1 MSNFAPS
8 QNQILP
14 VSIGQPVPSSF
25 IIRQQQETLQRL
37 QEQNQKQQQQIE
49 SLKSRYSNNIPNPVT
64 IRSQSPSSNLLTLP
78 RANTAA
84 TQQNTQF
91 ELQSNNN
98 LSNLN
103 QRSSTPPQN
112 RLFVQSENSYLP
124 NSIQTTQGISNLN
137 AQIIPVTYSNIA
149 PAAQQNS
156 YQVSQQYSNIIN
168 RPVYKLPRAIQ
179 IDQDQP
185 VQLQDISQNF
195 SPQGLRYETVI
206 NQQPQNI
213 PQQIP
218 IIQNQP
224 VIIASPEAQNGVQY
238 LQSSFNG
245 NQVVSSF
252 LNDRQSFHQQQEIKT
267 VQYIP
272 VETVKQDQAQQQL
285 FTASANRFSAQENR
299 KDQQALF
306 PENRIKTFQSSYRRQ
321 HNSSQDYSNQQRN
334 NESLNKENERFQK
347 SNLSDTQKYQNKYDQ
362 YITKDEHERMR
373 EKFIRQI
380 EDLESQI
387 NKLNNDVKTK
397 NIDIDTQKSVNED
410 LIKKNQKLESKV
422 RELENVIENLKD
434 EQEKLVDVCE
444 KKDVEVEEQNLQLA
458 EKQREV
464 NEIKQKMENMSA
476 FYTDSQEKLQLYEDT
491 QEELQNQIQ
500 KNINLEQR
508 NNFLNQEIQ
517 NSKQIVLDLEQ
528 QMKQLQAQL
537 PPVPYKQIEQ
547 ETIKMQQYIQNLE
560 QRLLILTHEKNEEV
574 QHWRSMAEIDSV
586 RVFQEMENR
595 CKFLANENERLNQ
608 IIVNRCID
616 MRQNW

>member
-1 MSNFAPS
+1 MSNLVPS

-14 VSIGQPVPSSF
+14 ISIGQTVPSSF

-49 SLKSRYSNNIPNPVT
+49 SLKNRYSNNIPNPVT
-64 IRSQSPSSNLLTLP
+64 IRSQIPSSNLLTLP
-78 RANTAA
+78 RSTTVA
-84 TQQNTQF
+84 TQHNTQF
-91 ELQSNNN
+91 EIQSNNN
-98 LSNLN
+98 ISNLH

-112 RLFVQSENSYLP
+112 RLFVQSDNSYLP
-124 NSIQTTQGISNLN
+124 NSNQATQVIHNLN
-137 AQIIPVTYSNIA
+137 TQIIPVTYSNIA
-149 PAAQQNS
+149 PTVQQS
-156 YQVSQQYSNIIN
+156 SFQISQQQSNINN
-168 RPVYKLPRAIQ
+168 RPVYKVPRTIQ

-185 VQLQDISQNF
+185 IQVQDISQNF
-195 SPQGLRYETVI
+195 SPQGLRYETII

-213 PQQIP
+213 QQQIP
-218 IIQNQP
+218 VIQNQP
-224 VIIASPEAQNGVQY
+224 IVIASPEAQNGVQY

-252 LNDRQSFHQQQEIKT
+252 LNDRQSFQQQQEIKT
-267 VQYIP
+267 ISYIP
-272 VETVKQDQAQQQL
+272 VETIKQEQAQQQL
-285 FTASANRFSAQENR
+285 FSASANRLTAQENK
-299 KDQQALF
+299 KDQQSLF
-306 PENRIKTFQSSYRRQ
+306 PENGIKTFQSSYRRQ
-321 HNSSQDYSNQQRN
+321 HNSSQDYSSQQRN
-334 NESLNKENERFQK
+334 KSLNKENERFQK
-347 SNLSDTQKYQNKYDQ
+347 SNISDTQKYQNKYDQ

-380 EDLESQI
+380 EDLESQL

-397 NIDIDTQKSVNED
+397 NIDMDTQKSVNED
-410 LIKKNQKLESKV
+410 LIKKNQKLESRV
-422 RELENVIENLKD
+422 RELENVIDNLKD
-434 EQEKLVDVCE
+434 EQEKLVEVCE

-464 NEIKQKMENMSA
+464 NEIKQRMESMQA

-528 QMKQLQAQL
+528 QMKQLQSQL

-547 ETIKMQQYIQNLE
+547 ETVRMQQYIQNLE

-574 QHWRSMAEIDSV
+574 QHWRSMAEIDSI
-586 RVFQEMENR
+586 RMFQEMENR

>member
-1 MSNFAPS
+1 MSNFVAN

-14 VSIGQPVPSSF
+14 VSIGQTVPSSF

-49 SLKSRYSNNIPNPVT
+49 SLKNRYSNNIPNPVT

-78 RANTAA
+78 RSTTIA

-98 LSNLN
+98 ISNLN

-112 RLFVQSENSYLP
+112 RLFVQSDNNYLP
-124 NSIQTTQGISNLN
+124 NSNQVTQGINNLN
-137 AQIIPVTYSNIA
+137 TQIIPVTYSNIA
-149 PAAQQNS
+149 PTAQQS
-156 YQVSQQYSNIIN
+156 SFQISQQYSNIPN
-168 RPVYKLPRAIQ
+168 RPIYKVPRTIQ

-185 VQLQDISQNF
+185 VQVQDISQSF
-195 SPQGLRYETVI
+195 SPQGIRYETII
-206 NQQPQNI
+206 NQQPQSI
-213 PQQIP
+213 QQQIP
-218 IIQNQP
+218 VIQNQP
-224 VIIASPEAQNGVQY
+224 IIIASPEAQNGVQY

-245 NQVVSSF
+245 NQVVSNF
-252 LNDRQSFHQQQEIKT
+252 LNDRQSFQQQQEIKT
-267 VQYIP
+267 ISYIP
-272 VETVKQDQAQQQL
+272 VETIKQDQAQQQL
-285 FTASANRFSAQENR
+285 FSASANRFTVLENK

-306 PENRIKTFQSSYRRQ
+306 PENSIKTFQISYRRQ
-321 HNSSQDYSNQQRN
+321 HNSSQDYSNQQR

-362 YITKDEHERMR
+362 QISKDEHERMR

-380 EDLESQI
+380 EDLESQL

-397 NIDIDTQKSVNED
+397 NIDMDTQKSVNED
-410 LIKKNQKLESKV
+410 LVKKNQKLEGKV
-422 RELENVIENLKD
+422 RELENIIENLKD
-434 EQEKLVDVCE
+434 EQEKLVEVCE

-464 NEIKQKMENMSA
+464 NEIKQQMENMQA

-517 NSKQIVLDLEQ
+517 NSKQIIIDLEQ

-537 PPVPYKQIEQ
+537 PPIPYKQIEQ